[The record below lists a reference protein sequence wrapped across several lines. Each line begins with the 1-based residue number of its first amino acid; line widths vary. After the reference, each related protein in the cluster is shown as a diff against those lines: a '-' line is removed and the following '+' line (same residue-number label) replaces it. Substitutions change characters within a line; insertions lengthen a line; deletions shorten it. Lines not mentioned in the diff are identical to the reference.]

1 MTRKLGPEP
10 IWLLEIERKEQIP
23 YVCSRIIKVCDEY
36 LGKGQIT
43 YEEVFKQLTK
53 ELNGKKEKNTNRL

>member
-1 MTRKLGPEP
+1 MTRNKGPEP
-10 IWLLEIERKEQIP
+10 KEQIP

-43 YEEVFKQLTK
+43 YEEVFKQLEK